1 MKKYNFYNNLNNL
14 FFKNTVF
21 NKKIKNNRSSFS
33 NVKYVF
39 SIGDIHGDY
48 QTFKN
53 TILEIGKNKFISN
66 GQNNIFNIY
75 TKNIFGVEFEL
86 CTINEYNITN
96 DNFIILQLGDL
107 FYSAYKY
114 DLTNNEEI
122 KLIFFIFSLFDEF
135 NRINKINKNC
145 KYIQLLGNHDILLLA
160 SSKENIVFRHIDYIF
175 NHNDMIENRE
185 IDNIDDFISDYNQQP
200 NDKELNTMIEYYLLC
215 QIYETD
221 SNFEGYDTSYHYNL
235 YEAANEEIY
244 NHLAVMEDTPKE
256 VVNELAF

>member
-66 GQNNIFNIY
+66 GQCNIFNIY

-86 CTINEYNITN
+86 
-96 DNFIILQLGDL
+96 
-107 FYSAYKY
+107 
-114 DLTNNEEI
+114 
-122 KLIFFIFSLFDEF
+122 
-135 NRINKINKNC
+135 
-145 KYIQLLGNHDILLLA
+145 
-160 SSKENIVFRHIDYIF
+160 SS
-175 NHNDMIENRE
+175 MI
-185 IDNIDDFISDYNQQP
+185 
-200 NDKELNTMIEYYLLC
+200 
-215 QIYETD
+215 
-221 SNFEGYDTSYHYNL
+221 
-235 YEAANEEIY
+235 
-244 NHLAVMEDTPKE
+244 
-256 VVNELAF
+256 